1 MSRLFK
7 LREWLTP
14 DETAR
19 HLTILFGEEVRTS
32 DVLRLG
38 LDGHLTL
45 SVDFVNHA
53 EAMTGRVIPFKD
65 VPMMRMPP
73 MSKDGMPAKEEV
85 YFPDGLR
92 LEDDQELNENT
103 PFVHFA
109 RKVVTIRG
117 LWDLVMDG
125 GERIDIENR
134 FQAMTGGPPVE
145 LVNMDGTF
153 VKRDDGVWASLQE
166 ELPNRPARDEDGKR
180 APATYMPAN
189 GLPPDSVLVVRTAA
203 LREFERLVNDPESI
217 EQPPFFDADAPDYP
231 SLLHIAVRAWEHV
244 REGGEGTPKQRVQ
257 NYLMAHY
264 PSMPM
269 GSKAAIAQVVNWR
282 QSGGRPPKKTRTGG

>member
-134 FQAMTGGPPVE
+134 FQANILIILNPPVAKCIR
-145 LVNMDGTF
+145 LSPIQT
-153 VKRDDGVWASLQE
+153 
-166 ELPNRPARDEDGKR
+166 PA
-180 APATYMPAN
+180 M
-189 GLPPDSVLVVRTAA
+189 
-203 LREFERLVNDPESI
+203 
-217 EQPPFFDADAPDYP
+217 
-231 SLLHIAVRAWEHV
+231 
-244 REGGEGTPKQRVQ
+244 
-257 NYLMAHY
+257 
-264 PSMPM
+264 
-269 GSKAAIAQVVNWR
+269 
-282 QSGGRPPKKTRTGG
+282 